1 MRRLLLTIAFVLA
14 AAPVIA
20 APAPVNVSD
29 AGATNSSGSNT
40 LSWSFDAVSGG
51 CANCAMLVTILS
63 DQTVDDLIGCNY
75 NSVAMTVL
83 DKANVG
89 WRWIYTLGLTSP
101 SSGSNNIDCTAS
113 ATHLLSGQAISYS
126 GVGSF
131 GAHAS
136 QGGFGTNVTGSIT
149 TSTAN
154 SWVFLAAGAPDVT
167 TWAGITNA
175 TIRNFYVTNNSP
187 ALFDN
192 NTAIAAGSY
201 SMTVSTGQATD
212 LAIVMV
218 ELVPS
223 GGGGG
228 TPAKRVLTLGV
239 GAPE

>member
-1 MRRLLLTIAFVLA
+1 MRRLLLTLALLA
-14 AAPVIA
+14 APTVVMA
-20 APAPVNVSD
+20 APAPVNVTD
-29 AGATNSSGSNT
+29 AGATNSSATNT

-51 CANCAMLVTILS
+51 CANCAALITILG
-63 DQTVDDLIGCNY
+63 DQTTDDLIGCNY
-75 NSVAMTVL
+75 NSVATTL
-83 DKANVG
+83 IDKANVG
-89 WRWIYTLGLTSP
+89 WRWIYTLGVLAP
-101 SSGSNNIDCTAS
+101 ASGAHNIDCTAS
-113 ATHLLSGQAISYS
+113 ATHLLSGVAISYS

-136 QGGFGTNVTGSIT
+136 QGGFGTNVSGTIT
-149 TSTAN
+149 TSQAN
-154 SWVFLAAGAPDVT
+154 SWVFLAASSPDVT

-175 TIRNFYVTNNSP
+175 TFRNVYSVNNSP

-201 SMTVSTGQATD
+201 TMTVTTGQATD
-212 LAIVMV
+212 LGIVMV

-239 GAPE
+239 GVPY